1 MNIRVRFGVLER
13 GVAALVQGY
22 PQREWFCVIL
32 VQMSWYAVS
41 NLEDGRG
48 FSFRSISAPSDATD
62 EETIIP
68 LSDLAGIVNPVWDA
82 VLQRPV
88 SLQDW
93 YASRPDAPH
102 GPGIEGRLLGPALE
116 GTNRELPNRIGSFG
130 ARLTHDH
137 PLPSDEW
144 TKIPFD
150 EVLWD
155 TGGMF
160 DPRHGAFVAER
171 TMRCDLSAGGRIVVG
186 LAVQTVRLEFA
197 IYKNGSPPAIAEG
210 GGGFDTRASFRQ
222 QVDLGSGVRTSEA
235 VLAQTGDIFE
245 VYVRHNIGA
254 DALLTTID
262 PNLVDYPEMSQPTAI
277 YFMGM
282 YTTR

>member
-1 MNIRVRFGVLER
+1 MAG
-13 GVAALVQGY
+13 GCMY
-22 PQREWFCVIL
+22 
-32 VQMSWYAVS
+32 WYALS
-41 NLEDGRG
+41 NLEHGRG
-48 FSFRSISAPSDATD
+48 FSFRAIGDPTEAT
-62 EETIIP
+62 EEEVVVP
-68 LSDLAGIVNPVWDA
+68 AENLDGLENPVWDA
-82 VLQRPV
+82 DQQRPV
-88 SLQDW
+88 SLREW
-93 YASRPDAPH
+93 RTLREWRAKRG
-102 GPGIEGRLLGPALE
+102 GPQGSGLEGRLLGPVLK
-116 GTNRELPNRIGSFG
+116 GTSSEPPHRIGSSG
-130 ARLTHDH
+130 ARLTVEHMV
-137 PLPSDEW
+137 PSDEW